1 MKIKPFVALLTV
13 AAYVAAPASVIAA
26 PLTDADVG
34 DADSFGK
41 KVVWIGLVQTGV
53 VVLAEDCTPDPD
65 FPPGPN
71 DQCVTLSAAPAST
84 SFSYPDLGHVTL
96 PGKSTDTL
104 ICHWVTPLVSYGFHN
119 TTGAAALARFT
130 LRATYRL
137 ESAVL
142 ANPALMNPLTGL
154 PFNGGI
160 DIPGLPTYRNHQT
173 IADGATQS
181 HIIQSTRTCI
191 EGMISKSTLV
201 NTYGLTEAQA
211 KSFFANPV
219 TIRAGVSGDAALVS
233 GASII
238 VGTRFTG
245 DTK

>member
-1 MKIKPFVALLTV
+1 MKKPSFASLLMF
-13 AAYVAAPASVIAA
+13 AACLAASRTGVAA

-41 KVVWIGLVQTGV
+41 KVVWIGLAQTGV
-53 VVLAEDCTPDPD
+53 VVLADDCDPSAVGTL
-65 FPPGPN
+65 GPN
-71 DQCVTLSAAPAST
+71 DRCVTLAAAPAST
-84 SFSYPDLGHVTL
+84 SFDYPDLGHVTL

-104 ICHWVTPLVSYGFHN
+104 ICHWVTPLVSYGFLN

-142 ANPALMNPLTGL
+142 ANPALINPLTGL

-160 DIPGLPTYRNHQT
+160 DIVGLPTYRNFQT

-181 HIIQSTRTCI
+181 HTIQSTRTCI

>member
-1 MKIKPFVALLTV
+1 MKINSFVAVLTL
-13 AAYVAAPASVIAA
+13 AACVAAPVCVIAA

-53 VVLAEDCTPDPD
+53 VVLAEDCDPSEIG
-65 FPPGPN
+65 PLGPN
-71 DQCVTLSAAPAST
+71 DRCVTLSPAPATT

-104 ICHWVTPLVSYGFHN
+104 ICHWATPLVSYGFHN
-119 TTGAAALARFT
+119 TTGTAALAKFT

-142 ANPALMNPLTGL
+142 ANPALLNPTTGL
-154 PFNGGI
+154 PFDGGI
-160 DIPGLPTYRNHQT
+160 DIAGLPTYRNYQT

-181 HIIQSTRTCI
+181 HMIQSTRTCI

-245 DTK
+245 DTR